1 MEQKIQKFFFVFQII
16 SFELGVANFLSS
28 TGYLSSA
35 VNVLTNTL
43 KILRNTMGEIFQINI
58 PDNDEKGD
66 KSAHMEIW
74 QVFETLSHVGCQSM
88 F

>member
-35 VNVLTNTL
+35 V
-43 KILRNTMGEIFQINI
+43 KILRNTMGDIFQINI

-74 QVFETLSHVGCQSM
+74 QVFGTLSHVGCQSM